1 MARHGAEHRV
11 AFSLPLTARTAFSP
25 DTCGAAVDTPPAAPQ
40 PNPLHTAGR
49 SEPLRPFSPDA
60 GSILCTI
67 KSKTPADRPT
77 IVVLCG
83 LTRYWERIAEANQC
97 QTAAGRTVLAPGW
110 AITA

>member
-1 MARHGAEHRV
+1 MH
-11 AFSLPLTARTAFSP
+11 
-25 DTCGAAVDTPPAAPQ
+25 D
-40 PNPLHTAGR
+40 
-49 SEPLRPFSPDA
+49 
-60 GSILCTI
+60 

-97 QTAAGRTVLAPGW
+97 QTAAGRTILAPGW